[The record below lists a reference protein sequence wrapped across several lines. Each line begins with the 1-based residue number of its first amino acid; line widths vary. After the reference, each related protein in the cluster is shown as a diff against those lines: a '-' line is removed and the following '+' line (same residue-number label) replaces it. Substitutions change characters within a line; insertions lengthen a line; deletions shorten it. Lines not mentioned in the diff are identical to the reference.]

1 MWELRERGEVLSV
14 QTRAKPAEAA
24 RAGFAEGAIAAEL
37 AVLHR
42 RSFELRAL
50 EVRCQLRAFSRAD
63 AGADLAGTFN
73 CSRSLRSYNYYA
85 SGASFS
91 PHRKSCCFRGLFLIN
106 WKNWG

>member
-42 RSFELRAL
+42 RSFELRAPV
-50 EVRCQLRAFSRAD
+50 VRCQLWAFPGAD
-63 AGADLAGTFN
+63 AGADLCGTSN
-73 CSRSLRSYNYYA
+73 CSRSLRAHNYYA
-85 SGASFS
+85 SEPHFS
-91 PHRKSCCFRGLFLIN
+91 PHRKSCCPKRFSDLHL
-106 WKNWG
+106 KS

>member
-63 AGADLAGTFN
+63 AGADLAGTSN
-73 CSRSLRSYNYYA
+73 CSRSPVRITIIALQTRFCPIENPVVSVSY
-85 SGASFS
+85 
-91 PHRKSCCFRGLFLIN
+91 LFYT
-106 WKNWG
+106 

>member
-42 RSFELRAL
+42 RSFELRAPV
-50 EVRCQLRAFSRAD
+50 VRCQLWAFPGAD
-63 AGADLAGTFN
+63 AGADLCVRITIMLPNPTF
-73 CSRSLRSYNYYA
+73 R
-85 SGASFS
+85 
-91 PHRKSCCFRGLFLIN
+91 LIEN
-106 WKNWG
+106 PVVPRDSVIYT

>member
-24 RAGFAEGAIAAEL
+24 RAGFAEGATAAEL

-50 EVRCQLRAFSRAD
+50 EVRRQLRAFSRAD
-63 AGADLAGTFN
+63 AGADLAGTSN
-73 CSRSLRSYNYYA
+73 CSRSLRAHNYYR
-85 SGASFS
+85 SSD
-91 PHRKSCCFRGLFLIN
+91 PLLPYRKSCCFRGLFLIN

>member
-24 RAGFAEGAIAAEL
+24 RAGFAEGATAAEL

-63 AGADLAGTFN
+63 AGADLCGTSN
-73 CSRSLRSYNYYA
+73 CSRSLRSHNYYA
-85 SGASFS
+85 SGAQIS
-91 PHRKSCCFRGLFLIN
+91 PHRKSCCPKRFSDLHL
-106 WKNWG
+106 KS